1 MSANEQD
8 NIDIVKEKIGNYLK
22 RKGFLIDSPFE
33 GDFIKWVGVYAR
45 PMNRPTY
52 LDANDSE
59 EAEDQ
64 PQEKRFIKI
73 NVKLVLLL
81 FVILVL
87 IILLIFLI
95 RKKRKQR
102 RYRSRYGTPTGRTPK
117 RRRRRRRS
125 LLGRRR
131 SSYDR
136 NSSIRYHRTPKN
148 RNNHSKFNL

>member
-8 NIDIVKEKIGNYLK
+8 NIEIVKEKIGNYLK

-64 PQEKRFIKI
+64 ERFSVGGSKQD
-73 NVKLVLLL
+73 
-81 FVILVL
+81 FAEWFEWVIV
-87 IILLIFLI
+87 
-95 RKKRKQR
+95 
-102 RYRSRYGTPTGRTPK
+102 GT
-117 RRRRRRRS
+117 
-125 LLGRRR
+125 
-131 SSYDR
+131 D
-136 NSSIRYHRTPKN
+136 IVD
-148 RNNHSKFNL
+148 FD